1 MPDSKV
7 IFIVN
12 SADAGWLERE
22 SLAEKGYQ
30 VVVCTSG
37 LDALN
42 EISVN
47 GADLVVAETSLPDI
61 DGFRLASLIKSND
74 STTALPVVL
83 IDTGT
88 GDSAF
93 WNRSAYP
100 EEIVAQSD
108 LTEGKR
114 AIHEIL
120 EKAREAGNAREW
132 QAERSIGLL
141 PTDTFLNSQDVQK
154 SYGSLIDVLLIEKL
168 ISRIVRALTG
178 ILEPR
183 RQFLDGYYHLVGNLF
198 DGDILGIVVADQQ
211 NPWLSVKSKNP
222 ITSVAYEVLLT
233 ELLAKMQIT
242 NELHVDNRVEISD
255 ENGAQ
260 VEALHILPVAG
271 ERSGI
276 GAIFFGSFSKNE
288 YDWTTKAFINQLR
301 SHIQPVFKLLLANQE
316 IEVLHSKEAYRASVD
331 ALTGLYNLEFLVGF
345 LQQQL
350 LFSYR
355 QRLPVGLAIIDVD
368 QLGEINDEFGYD
380 MGDVILTGIANR
392 LLAIT
397 RSSDLVARYGG
408 DEFAVVLPNTDGSGA
423 RVLGEKVRADIEQ
436 IAFLK
441 GRKGPK
447 VTISV
452 GCANFNMEDL
462 NPETILRDAKLAL
475 QRAKSEGRNKVFI

>member
-7 IFIVN
+7 IFVVN

-30 VVVCTSG
+30 LVVCSSG

-42 EISVN
+42 EISAK
-47 GADLVVAETSLPDI
+47 GADILIAETSLPDI
-61 DGFRLASLIKSND
+61 NGFRLASLIKSND
-74 STTALPVVL
+74 PTTAMPVTL
-83 IDTGT
+83 IDNGT

-93 WNRSAYP
+93 WNRAAYA
-100 EEIVAQSD
+100 EEIVPLSD

-114 AIHEIL
+114 SIDDIL

-154 SYGSLIDVLLIEKL
+154 SFGSLIDALLIEKL

-198 DGDILGIVVADQQ
+198 AGDILGIVVADQE
-211 NPWLSVKSKNP
+211 NPWMSVKSRSP
-222 ITSVAYEVLLT
+222 ITSSAYEGLLID
-233 ELLAKMQIT
+233 LLSKMQIA
-242 NELHVDNRVEISD
+242 NQPHVDNRVEISD
-255 ENGAQ
+255 DSGSS
-260 VEALHILPVAG
+260 VEELLILPVAG
-271 ERSGI
+271 DRSGI

-288 YDWTTKAFINQLR
+288 YDLTTRAFINQLR
-301 SHIQPVFKLLLANQE
+301 NHIQPVFKLLLANQE
-316 IEVLHSKEAYRASVD
+316 IEVLHSKEAYRANVD

-368 QLGEINDEFGYD
+368 QLGEINEAFGAD

-392 LLAIT
+392 LLAVT

-423 RVLGEKVRADIEQ
+423 RILGEKLRADIEQ
-436 IAFLK
+436 VSFLK

-475 QRAKSEGRNKVFI
+475 QRAKSEGRNKVYI